1 MKKFVTLAAA
11 LALPFLISACGPANL
26 EEVHEIKPNETAFVI
41 QLEGN
46 ANQQK
51 LPSEEMLQKNMVA
64 AKRISIPHRE
74 LITGRGWGD
83 YQWIPT
89 ARLIVVDRS
98 PITREWTSIDRGAT
112 KQDQMIGVESSESI
126 GWHMGVTITA
136 SIPEDMAAKFL
147 YNFGGKTLQDVA
159 DNNIRNFVQ
168 SQLSTEFGEKPLDYD
183 TTHKKEVFAEAEAAT
198 KKFFGDRG
206 VEIDNLG
213 YTEGMVYDNKQIQD
227 SIDANFQKEMSI
239 TAATNEAKAQD
250 ARNGM
255 KVAMATADR
264 QAAEQFAQAQ
274 AAGTAKFD
282 METRRMYAQAALNIS
297 DKWQGGVPQS
307 ITEMGGSGQGAMNP
321 LAMFNVN
328 PPVQATK

>member
-1 MKKFVTLAAA
+1 MKKLITLSAA
-11 LALPFLISACGPANL
+11 LALPFLLAACGPPNL
-26 EEVHEIKPNETAFVI
+26 EEVHEIKPNETAFLI

-74 LITGRGWGD
+74 LVTGRGMGS
-83 YQWIPT
+83 YEWIPT

-98 PITREWTSIDRGAT
+98 PITREWTSTDRSAT
-112 KQDQMIGVESSESI
+112 KRDQMIGVESSESI

-168 SQLSTEFGEKPLDYD
+168 SQLSTEFGENPLDYD
-183 TTHKKEVFAEAEAAT
+183 TKHKKEVFASAEAAT

-213 YTEGMVYDNKQIQD
+213 YTEGMVYDNKNIQD

-239 TAATNEAKAQD
+239 TAAQNEAKAQD
-250 ARNGM
+250 QRNGM
-255 KVAMATADR
+255 KIAMATADR

-274 AAGTAKFD
+274 AAGEAKFD

-297 DKWQGGVPQS
+297 EKWQGGVPQS
-307 ITEMGGSGQGAMNP
+307 ITTMGGQGGGVNP

-328 PPVQATK
+328 PQASK